1 MAFENNKNIASDYG
15 TVAVKNLNIV
25 FNKLFK
31 KWWLFLIVGFLA
43 GIAGIF
49 YASKQKLL
57 YKSSLTFALDGGSDG
72 GMSGAISLASQFGL
86 NIGNGKAV
94 FSGDNILQIMKSR
107 SMVEKALLSVDT
119 FDNKPYTF
127 VEYYLQ
133 QNKLPNAP
141 ELKVHFPVGQS
152 RSTFSYAQDSTLFAT
167 YNTFVQSYITADK
180 PDRKYDIYEVNVLNP
195 NEKFTK
201 DFTDSLVA
209 QTNNFYTSICTNKAK
224 QTLDILEQRVAN
236 MKGKVNSSIGSRAE
250 TQDINLNPAF
260 SAAEV
265 PVLKEQ
271 ANIQVY
277 SAAYGEMFKNLEIA
291 RYNYLKQIPLM
302 QIIDPANYPMIKV
315 KASKL
320 KTAIIFAVVACFITA
335 FIIWIIALFQLK
347 TEENKAVFKNS
358 EISF

>member
-1 MAFENNKNIASDYG
+1 MPLENDDKNTHTYG
-15 TVAVKNLNIV
+15 TTASHNLNIIII
-25 FNKLFK
+25 KLLK
-31 KWWLFLIVGFLA
+31 KWWLFLIIGFFAGLA
-43 GIAGIF
+43 GI
-49 YASKQKLL
+49 YNASKQKML
-57 YKSSLTFALDGGSDG
+57 YKSSLTFALDGGTGG

-86 NIGNGKAV
+86 NIGSGNDV

-107 SMVEKALLSVDT
+107 SMVERALLSVDT

-127 VEYYLQ
+127 IEYYLQ
-133 QNKLPNAP
+133 QNELPNTP
-141 ELKVHFPVGQS
+141 ELKVHFPVGEP
-152 RSTFSYAQDSTLFAT
+152 RSSFSYAQDSTLFAT
-167 YNTFVQSYITADK
+167 YNTFVQSYIVADK
-180 PDRKYDIYEVNVLNP
+180 PDRKYDIYEVNILNP

-209 QTNNFYTSICTNKAK
+209 QTNNFYTTICTNKAK

-291 RYNYLKQIPLM
+291 RYQYLKQIPLM
-302 QIIDPANYPMIKV
+302 QIIDPANYPMMKV
-315 KASKL
+315 KTSKL
-320 KTAIIFAVVACFITA
+320 KTAIIFAFVACFVTA
-335 FIIWIIALFQLK
+335 FILWIIALFQLK
-347 TEENKAVFKNS
+347 TENTNS
-358 EISF
+358 IFQKSDMSV